1 MKKASHKSEPSIRL
15 PPRPLLI
22 VLSGPS
28 GTGKD
33 AILSQM
39 KKAGYPIEFITTV
52 TTRPQRAEEKNNV
65 DYHFVSTERFNQ
77 MIEHKQFLEYARVY
91 GNYYGVPKEAVK
103 QALEGRR
110 DIIVK
115 VDIQGAATI
124 KKILPQAVF
133 IFLVPPSMEGLA
145 TRLKQRHTES
155 PFDLGLRLKTAE
167 EEMRQLPLFDYV
179 VVNEQDEIELAVSAI
194 EAIITA
200 EKHRVTPRE
209 ISLSAD

>member
-1 MKKASHKSEPSIRL
+1 MKKASHKSEPSIGI

-39 KKAGYPIEFITTV
+39 KKSGYPIEFITTV

-65 DYHFVSTERFNQ
+65 DYHFVSTERFRK
-77 MIEHKQFLEYARVY
+77 MIEHKQLLEWAKVY
-91 GNYYGVPKEAVK
+91 GHWYGVPKQPIK
-103 QALEGRR
+103 QALELGR

-133 IFLVPPSMEGLA
+133 IFLVPPSMEELA

-167 EEMRQLPLFDYV
+167 EEMKQLPLFDYV
-179 VVNEQDEIELAVSAI
+179 VVNKQDEIDLAVSAI
-194 EAIITA
+194 EAILTA

-209 ISLSAD
+209 ISLPAS